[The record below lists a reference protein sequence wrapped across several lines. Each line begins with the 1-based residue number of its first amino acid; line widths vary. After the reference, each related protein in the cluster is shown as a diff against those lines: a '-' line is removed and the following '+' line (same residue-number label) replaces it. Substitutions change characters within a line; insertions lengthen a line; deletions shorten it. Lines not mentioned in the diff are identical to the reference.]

1 MLDTNDLRRLA
12 EMDTHPHPTL
22 SLYLDL
28 GQSREAR
35 LLSLGQMFKRKEQQ
49 LAGDGQAPAL
59 KFLGQEQ
66 ERVTRYVEELPTG
79 PHRGL
84 ALFACQPRDL
94 FNAYT
99 FPLNLPDRLE
109 LDPNP
114 YIRPLLALAQDHCR
128 ALIVLLDQRRAR
140 FFVSYHGELRE
151 LESSRL
157 ENPALN
163 LARDGSQDRAGDNQV
178 ARKNEEGL
186 SHYYKQV
193 NQTLMDLMRG
203 QDCRELLLG
212 GSKTRLEHFAP
223 QLHPYLAQR
232 LAGSFNLD
240 PGASLAAVAEQAQAA
255 QAQARRRRQDRLLEN
270 LADNLG
276 PNGQAATGLNQ
287 VLASLYE
294 NQVHTLLVRRGFTAP
309 GGACPACGRLRHV
322 GGPCP
327 ICGQAMHPVADIVNL
342 ALARALD
349 SGAEV
354 EQVEGA
360 SALDE
365 LGGIAALLR
374 YA

>member
-49 LAGDGQAPAL
+49 LADNGKAPAL
-59 KFLGQEQ
+59 KVLGQEQ
-66 ERVTRYVEELPTG
+66 ERVTRLVEELPVG

-94 FNAYT
+94 FSVYT
-99 FPLNLPDRLE
+99 FPLNLADRLE

-114 YIRPLLALAQDHCR
+114 YIRPLVALAQDHCR
-128 ALIVLLDQRRAR
+128 ALIVLLDQRQAR
-140 FFVSYHGELRE
+140 FFLGHQGELEE
-151 LESSRL
+151 LATARVDNPGLSL
-157 ENPALN
+157 E
-163 LARDGSQDRAGDNQV
+163 RDGSQGRAGDNQV

-186 SHYYKQV
+186 SHYYKQI
-193 NQTLMDLMRG
+193 NQTLMDLMRER
-203 QDCRELLLG
+203 DCRELILG

-232 LAGSFNLD
+232 LAGSFILD
-240 PGASLAAVAEQAQAA
+240 RSASPAAVAEQARAV
-255 QAQARRRRQDRLLEN
+255 QAQARRRRQERLLQN

-294 NQVHTLLVRRGFTAP
+294 NQVHTLLVRKGFATP

-322 GGPCP
+322 DGPCP
-327 ICGQAMHPVADIVNL
+327 LCGQTMHPVGDIVNL

-360 SALDE
+360 SALDQ

>member
-49 LAGDGQAPAL
+49 LADNGKVPAL
-59 KFLGQEQ
+59 KVLGQEQ
-66 ERVTRYVEELPTG
+66 ERVTRLVEELPVG

-94 FNAYT
+94 FSVYT
-99 FPLNLPDRLE
+99 FPLNLADRLE

-114 YIRPLLALAQDHCR
+114 YIRPLVALAQDHCR
-128 ALIVLLDQRRAR
+128 ALIVLLDQRQAR
-140 FFVSYHGELRE
+140 FFLGHQGELEE
-151 LESSRL
+151 LVTARVDNPGLSL
-157 ENPALN
+157 E
-163 LARDGSQDRAGDNQV
+163 RDGSQGRAGDNQV

-186 SHYYKQV
+186 SHYYKQI
-193 NQTLMDLMRG
+193 NQTLMDLMRDR
-203 QDCRELLLG
+203 DCRELILG

-232 LAGSFNLD
+232 LAGSFILD
-240 PGASLAAVAEQAQAA
+240 RSASPAAVAEQARSV
-255 QAQARRRRQDRLLEN
+255 QAQARRRRQERLLQN

-294 NQVHTLLVRRGFTAP
+294 NQVHTLLVRKGFATP

-322 GGPCP
+322 DGLCP
-327 ICGQAMHPVADIVNL
+327 LCGQTMHPVGDIVNL

-360 SALDE
+360 SALDQ

>member
-1 MLDTNDLRRLA
+1 MLDTHELRRLA
-12 EMDTHPHPTL
+12 EIDTHPHPTL

-49 LAGDGQAPAL
+49 LAGNGKVPAL
-59 KFLGQEQ
+59 KVLGQEQ
-66 ERVTRYVEELPTG
+66 ERVTRLVEELPLG

-84 ALFACQPRDL
+84 ALFACQPQGL
-94 FNAYT
+94 FSVYT

-109 LDPNP
+109 LDPTP
-114 YIRPLLALAQDHCR
+114 YIRPLVALAQDHCR

-140 FFVSYHGELRE
+140 FFLGHQGALEE
-151 LESSRL
+151 LEAARVDNPGLSL
-157 ENPALN
+157 E
-163 LARDGSQDRAGDNQV
+163 RDGSQDRAGDNQV
-178 ARKNEEGL
+178 SRKNEEGL

-203 QDCRELLLG
+203 RDCRELVLG

-232 LAGSFNLD
+232 LAGSFILEV
-240 PGASLAAVAEQAQAA
+240 GAPLAAVAEQARMV
-255 QAQARRRRQDRLLEN
+255 QAQARRRRQERLLQN

-287 VLASLYE
+287 VLASLYD
-294 NQVHTLLVRRGFTAP
+294 NQVHTLLVRKGFAAP

-322 GGPCP
+322 DGPCP
-327 ICGQAMHPVADIVNL
+327 LCGQTMHPVGDIVNL

-360 SALDE
+360 SALDQ

>member
-49 LAGDGQAPAL
+49 LADNGKAPAL
-59 KFLGQEQ
+59 KVLGQEQ
-66 ERVTRYVEELPTG
+66 ERVTRLVEELPVG

-94 FNAYT
+94 FSVYT
-99 FPLNLPDRLE
+99 FPLNLADRLE

-114 YIRPLLALAQDHCR
+114 YIRPLVALAQNHCR
-128 ALIVLLDQRRAR
+128 ALIVLLDQRQAR
-140 FFVSYHGELRE
+140 FFLGHQGELEE
-151 LESSRL
+151 LVTARVDNPGLSL
-157 ENPALN
+157 E
-163 LARDGSQDRAGDNQV
+163 RDGSQGRAGDNQV

-186 SHYYKQV
+186 SHYYKQI
-193 NQTLMDLMRG
+193 NQTLMDLMRDR
-203 QDCRELLLG
+203 DCRELILG
-212 GSKTRLEHFAP
+212 GSKARLEHFAP

-232 LAGSFNLD
+232 LAGSFILD
-240 PGASLAAVAEQAQAA
+240 RSASPAAVAEQARAV
-255 QAQARRRRQDRLLEN
+255 QAQARRRRQERLLQN

-294 NQVHTLLVRRGFTAP
+294 NQVHTLLVRKGFVAP

-322 GGPCP
+322 DGPCP
-327 ICGQAMHPVADIVNL
+327 LCGQTMHPVGDIVNL

>member
-49 LAGDGQAPAL
+49 LAGNGKAPAL
-59 KFLGQEQ
+59 KILVQEQ
-66 ERVTRYVEELPTG
+66 ERVTRFVEELPLG

-84 ALFACQPRDL
+84 ALFACSPREL
-94 FNAYT
+94 FSAYT

-114 YIRPLLALAQDHCR
+114 YIRPLVALTQDHCR

-140 FFVSYHGELRE
+140 FFVSYQGELEE
-151 LESSRL
+151 LEAARL

-163 LARDGSQDRAGDNQV
+163 LERDGSQDRAGDNWV
-178 ARKNEEGL
+178 GRKTEEGL
-186 SHYYKQV
+186 GQFYKQV
-193 NQTLMDLMRG
+193 NQTLSDLMRTR
-203 QDCRELLLG
+203 DCRELLLG
-212 GSKTRLEHFAP
+212 GSKTRLEHFEP

-240 PGASLAAVAEQAQAA
+240 PGASLAAVAEQVQAA
-255 QAQARRRRQDRLLEN
+255 QAQARRQRQDKLLEN

-287 VLASLYE
+287 VLGSLYE
-294 NQVHTLLVRRGFTAP
+294 NKVHTLLVRRGFSAP
-309 GGACPACGRLRHV
+309 GGACPNCGRLRHV
-322 GGPCP
+322 DGPCP
-327 ICGQAMHPVADIVNL
+327 LCGQAMHRVGDIVNL

-354 EQVEGA
+354 EQVEGD
-360 SALDE
+360 STLDG